1 MEQISALRITAEEE
15 ANVQLLEI
23 TDGGS
28 YRRNK

>member
-23 TDGGS
+23 TDGIVS
-28 YRRNK
+28 A